1 MKKKFVLILLL
12 AAVLLLS
19 YHAIRI
25 NIQPD
30 QNRTPETFANAE
42 TGAMFMKNPEASV
55 VKVSDHDG
63 IMMLAGEP
71 DELILVEEPERGKDA
86 LKAKGF
92 SATLSDIVAV
102 TLPHKIGALQETLH
116 ILYEAGINIEYMYA
130 LCTTTDEAAIAI
142 KPSDLDKAVEALEK
156 AGAHFFDGLFK

>member
-1 MKKKFVLILLL
+1 MNMTIKQLSVFLENREGRLEEVLTTLKEEK
-12 AAVLLLS
+12 
-19 YHAIRI
+19 I
-25 NIQPD
+25 NIISLSLAD
-30 QNRTPETFANAE
+30 T
-42 TGAMFMKNPEASV
+42 
-55 VKVSDHDG
+55 SDYG
-63 IMMLAGEP
+63 MLR
-71 DELILVEEPERGKDA
+71 ILVEEPERGKDA

>member
-1 MKKKFVLILLL
+1 MTIKQLSVFLENREGRLEEVLTTLKEEK
-12 AAVLLLS
+12 
-19 YHAIRI
+19 I
-25 NIQPD
+25 NIISLSLAD
-30 QNRTPETFANAE
+30 T
-42 TGAMFMKNPEASV
+42 
-55 VKVSDHDG
+55 SDYG
-63 IMMLAGEP
+63 MLR
-71 DELILVEEPERGKDA
+71 ILVEEPERGKDA

-116 ILYEAGINIEYMYA
+116 TLYEAGINIEYMYA